1 MGLLLAAGSAC
12 FKHQILYAFH
22 LLSLTHTHAWPP
34 KRRMRVALCRVAL
47 QPQLSW
53 QGFAHKGVF
62 VHVLSYTFASVI
74 AAGKCC
80 QRGRVNK
87 LLQTSQHMHSQWQL
101 LLLDIKALLTLLE
114 PMTASICDSDLSNTS
129 TLHSAHTPCKKLI
142 VPDAL
147 LHATIGR
154 KTLTSGTSEH
164 YTVFHRDGT
173 FDTLH
178 LPRQD
183 K

>member
-101 LLLDIKALLTLLE
+101 SLLDMKACLTLLA
-114 PMTASICDSDLSNTS
+114 PMKASSCRSDLSSTS
-129 TLHSAHTPCKKLI
+129 TLHIPLCKKLI
-142 VPDAL
+142 MPDAL
-147 LHATIGR
+147 LHITIGN
-154 KTLTSGTSEH
+154 TSITIGMSKH
-164 YTVFHRDGT
+164 NIVF
-173 FDTLH
+173 
-178 LPRQD
+178 Q
-183 K
+183 